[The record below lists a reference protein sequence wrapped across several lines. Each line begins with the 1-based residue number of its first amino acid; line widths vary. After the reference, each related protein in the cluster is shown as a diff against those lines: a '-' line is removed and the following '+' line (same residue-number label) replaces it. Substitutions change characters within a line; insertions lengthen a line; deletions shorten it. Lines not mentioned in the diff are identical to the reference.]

1 MREKVK
7 VKYHNP
13 KLSKLER
20 TAKGDCIDL
29 RLNDVSVLRSNEHNN
44 TMIRRDS
51 DDNFICCRYQKGDVL
66 MLDFGVSMELP
77 KGFKANIYPRSST
90 FKNTGWL
97 LTNSVG
103 QIDNMYRYNQDIW
116 KAMVYCL
123 RDGFVAFDE
132 RYFQFEIVPVMDF
145 YNEDFIEVDE
155 LEDGERGGYG
165 TSGVQ

>member
-1 MREKVK
+1 MRDKVK

-29 RLNDVSVLRSNEHNN
+29 RLNDVSVLHSNEHNN
-44 TMIRRDS
+44 TMIKRDA
-51 DDNFICCRYQKGDVL
+51 DDSFICCRYQKGDVL
-66 MLDFGVSMELP
+66 MLDLGISMKLP
-77 KGFKANIYPRSST
+77 KGYRANIYPRSST

-97 LTNSVG
+97 LTNG
-103 QIDNMYRYNQDIW
+103 TGIIDNSYNGSQDTW